1 MPGPAASV
9 VCHLALALDA
19 AGVAVSV
26 CAGDIA
32 ANVGRADI
40 ARLQAMMRRP
50 PGRRFHIHW
59 SPCPDGAGPAEAAS
73 AIHAEFFL
81 PRDSARRCAVPD
93 LDLVTRQIVTNSR
106 RKLTLSRFGAE
117 VLTGL
122 GVPAERCAV
131 IPPGCSPALA
141 GGPRTGGR
149 WRKHGYVF
157 LAVADS
163 SDPDRCRTDSLLDA
177 ATYTAQL
184 D

>member
-1 MPGPAASV
+1 
-9 VCHLALALDA
+9 
-19 AGVAVSV
+19 
-26 CAGDIA
+26 
-32 ANVGRADI
+32 
-40 ARLQAMMRRP
+40 
-50 PGRRFHIHW
+50 
-59 SPCPDGAGPAEAAS
+59 
-73 AIHAEFFL
+73 
-81 PRDSARRCAVPD
+81 
-93 LDLVTRQIVTNSR
+93 TRQIVTNSR

-131 IPPGCSPALA
+131 IPPGCSPASA

-177 ATYTAQL
+177 FGRAFQADDRVVLLLQDRAEASSARQLRRWSRGPRVEIVPGSADPGSLAPLFRSADCFVTACGVG
-184 D
+184 